1 MKKLLTMNELTITEI
16 EKILHEA
23 ECFANGTSWIQSSR
37 PQLPISSLNQVHVQK
52 QALKWLKENWA

>member
-23 ECFANGTSWIQSSR
+23 EGFANGASWNPKAADHSCQSI
-37 PQLPISSLNQVHVQK
+37 L
-52 QALKWLKENWA
+52 